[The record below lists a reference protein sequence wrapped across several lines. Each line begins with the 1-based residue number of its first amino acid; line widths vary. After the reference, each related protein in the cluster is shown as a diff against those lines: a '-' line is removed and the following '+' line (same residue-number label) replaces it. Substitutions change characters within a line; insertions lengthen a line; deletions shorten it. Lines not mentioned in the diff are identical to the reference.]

1 MVAMLTYRSSESFD
15 TRFGRNPPRQKQAPI
30 EPPLDLPRAS
40 TSVASSPASG
50 SPAMAKTRRGRRD
63 PSFSAQGYLHYQGQ
77 KFVQRFDANCYLHLT
92 EKMDR
97 HDIMVGRVEEA
108 AEESDVAA
116 PGNDGAL
123 RKLLARVAPGALVV
137 SVETDALFLPQ
148 QQERLAACLPEATL
162 AVLKST
168 DGHDGFL
175 LEFEQLNSLIT
186 KKLKSDFPRF
196 YETVSG
202 SCQDGDFLGLTGG
215 SLTGEIEA

>member
-1 MVAMLTYRSSESFD
+1 MLTYRSSESFD
-15 TRFGRNPPRQKQAPI
+15 ARFGRNPPRQKQAPI

-40 TSVASSPASG
+40 TSVTSSPASG
-50 SPAMAKTRRGRRD
+50 SPTMAKTRRGRRD

-108 AEESDVAA
+108 AEESNVAA

>member
-1 MVAMLTYRSSESFD
+1 MLTYRSSESFD
-15 TRFGRNPPRQKQAPI
+15 ARFGRNPPRQKQAPI

-50 SPAMAKTRRGRRD
+50 SPTMAKTRRGRRD

-148 QQERLAACLPEATL
+148 QQGRLAACLPEATL